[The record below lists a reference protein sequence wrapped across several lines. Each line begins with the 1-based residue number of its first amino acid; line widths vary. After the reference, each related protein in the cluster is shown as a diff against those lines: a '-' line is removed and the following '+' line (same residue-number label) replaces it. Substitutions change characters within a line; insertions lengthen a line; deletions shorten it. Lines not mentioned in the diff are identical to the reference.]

1 MKNSHIQNIEQAIK
15 SLSQNDKVIHS
26 IIKKYEICNIQPHR
40 NYFNALTK
48 SIIGQQLSIKSA
60 NAIIKRF
67 YSFYNNSPQPEIVI
81 KTSHQQLR
89 DLGLSNAKARYVRDL
104 SEKIIEKKLNLK
116 GISKKSSD
124 EIIMELTKVTGIG
137 LWTSHMFLIFTLG
150 RLNIL
155 PFSDLG
161 IRKAIMLNYGFKNL
175 PTNEEV
181 INLAAKNKWTP
192 YSSVAAWY
200 LWRTLD

>member
-1 MKNSHIQNIEQAIK
+1 MNVSYYKNNPK
-15 SLSQNDKVIHS
+15 
-26 IIKKYEICNIQPHR
+26 
-40 NYFNALTK
+40 
-48 SIIGQQLSIKSA
+48 
-60 NAIIKRF
+60 
-67 YSFYNNSPQPEIVI
+67 PEDII

-89 DLGLSNAKARYVRDL
+89 DLGLSNAKARYVKDL
-104 SEKIIEKKLNLK
+104 SEKIIENKLNLN
-116 GISKKSSD
+116 GISKKSND
-124 EIIMELTKVTGIG
+124 EIIKELTKVTGIG

-175 PTNEEV
+175 PTNNEV